1 MAFRDETG
9 TVTYDLSRIRENPF
23 SYKDVMRAFQ
33 ISDYQDLKR
42 ILDSFEE
49 AGLVSAVKK
58 SGKTSFTPS
67 VWEKYKK
74 LRQTPDY
81 SEAKRE
87 IQGLCPELNL
97 EGYLKN
103 PEKYLECREE
113 IQKLSDFLWKR
124 KKLLS
129 ERISVKERSFQIFGE
144 EKFLEKKGSRVL
156 AFNHISEE
164 DLNYYLVHEPFFH
177 LPVQGREQGG
187 WGKGRGD
194 QDPGEAGVRDTDG
207 KQMAEAAAAL
217 PVLVCE
223 NKDPW
228 YSISLALNESSTGK
242 LFGIRLSHVI
252 YGEGNKIT
260 RKQALTDFLPMIGSK
275 AEKVYYIGDIDGQGI
290 RMLYSIIEG
299 NNAPVCPFLP
309 LYREMLKTADLSSLH
324 ESDDQRGREWPEEF
338 FSLFSAKEAE
348 KLREVQR
355 RNLLIP
361 QEILN
366 RGDYRQMCG

>member
-1 MAFRDETG
+1 M
-9 TVTYDLSRIRENPF
+9 
-23 SYKDVMRAFQ
+23 
-33 ISDYQDLKR
+33 
-42 ILDSFEE
+42 
-49 AGLVSAVKK
+49 
-58 SGKTSFTPS
+58 
-67 VWEKYKK
+67 
-74 LRQTPDY
+74 
-81 SEAKRE
+81 
-87 IQGLCPELNL
+87 
-97 EGYLKN
+97 
-103 PEKYLECREE
+103 
-113 IQKLSDFLWKR
+113 
-124 KKLLS
+124 
-129 ERISVKERSFQIFGE
+129 
-144 EKFLEKKGSRVL
+144 
-156 AFNHISEE
+156 
-164 DLNYYLVHEPFFH
+164 
-177 LPVQGREQGG
+177 
-187 WGKGRGD
+187 
-194 QDPGEAGVRDTDG
+194 RDTDG

-290 RMLYSIIEG
+290 RMLYSIIER

-324 ESDDQRGREWPEEF
+324 ESDDQRGLEWPEEF